1 MSEMGIRD
9 WRIFREDFQI
19 FIRGGRVP
27 VPMRIWAEGP
37 LPLELLE
44 AVQKVGYAR
53 PTPIQMQAIPIA
65 CQCRDLIAVAETGSG
80 KTAAYILPMLAYVKK
95 LPKLDDIAAQVRS
108 ESYA

>member
-1 MSEMGIRD
+1 MGIRD

-44 AVQKVGYAR
+44 AVQKVGLDG
-53 PTPIQMQAIPIA
+53 
-65 CQCRDLIAVAETGSG
+65 RDI
-80 KTAAYILPMLAYVKK
+80 
-95 LPKLDDIAAQVRS
+95 
-108 ESYA
+108 